1 MIIEKVSPKNEFS
14 DMADTDLFLEFKK
27 NESLKVRNRIIKRNQ
42 PLITFIINK
51 YYSKK
56 TFEKHKDD
64 LIQEGVFGLMDAIRG
79 FDPSRGFKFS
89 TYATWWI
96 RQAVNNYIM
105 NHDPSQVIKI
115 PSHVRAAQSKI
126 AKEMKNEN
134 SSLDEA
140 IEKLQEGEEISE
152 SMRRNVL
159 AASKT
164 KNILSL
170 DQSYYADD
178 ENCTLKEV
186 ISLDNDSLDILPDRD
201 IVRTAM
207 KSAIS
212 SLTKR
217 ELSILLLRFDVIKN
231 VPNSLK
237 NDKENK

>member
-1 MIIEKVSPKNEFS
+1 
-14 DMADTDLFLEFKK
+14 
-27 NESLKVRNRIIKRNQ
+27 
-42 PLITFIINK
+42 
-51 YYSKK
+51 
-56 TFEKHKDD
+56 
-64 LIQEGVFGLMDAIRG
+64 
-79 FDPSRGFKFS
+79 
-89 TYATWWI
+89 
-96 RQAVNNYIM
+96 
-105 NHDPSQVIKI
+105 
-115 PSHVRAAQSKI
+115 
-126 AKEMKNEN
+126 MKNEN

-140 IEKLQEGEEISE
+140 IEKLQEGEEITE